1 MFFNRKKQSE
11 QLNPYSNNEQDYS
24 RKNIDTEEDYNV
36 DVLIHFTPQMN
47 YVYISNTCNIYI
59 CSDSNFVEVIRDGV
73 DYTISGSFVVLECI
87 DIRNLDSILN
97 NQYQLNNLPIPFV
110 KIDVE

>member
-1 MFFNRKKQSE
+1 MFFNRKKNSE
-11 QLNPYSNNEQDYS
+11 EQNPYCNNEQEYM
-24 RKNIDTEEDYNV
+24 RGGIDTGDDYEA

-47 YVYISNTCNIYI
+47 YVYISNTCNIHI
-59 CSDSNFVEVIRDGV
+59 CSDSNTVEVIRDGV

-87 DIRNLDSILN
+87 DSRNIDLILN
-97 NQYQLNNLPIPFV
+97 DQYQLNSLPIPFV

>member
-1 MFFNRKKQSE
+1 MFFNRKKHSKE
-11 QLNPYSNNEQDYS
+11 LNPYSTNEQEYT
-24 RKNIDTEEDYNV
+24 RNKIDVEEDYEA

-59 CSDSNFVEVIRDGV
+59 CSDSNTVEVIREGA